1 MARKRRLFS
10 ASFKAKVALESV
22 KGFKTVGE
30 LAKQYQVH
38 PTQIALWKK
47 QLLEGAET
55 VFESGAAKKANE
67 DEPQVAELYEQ
78 IGKLNVQLEWLKKKV
93 AENGG

>member
-1 MARKRRLFS
+1 MKRPRRNHS
-10 ASFKAKVALESV
+10 AAFKAKVALDSV
-22 KGFKTVGE
+22 RGLKTVGE
-30 LAKQYQVH
+30 LAKQHQVH

-47 QLLEGAET
+47 QLVEGAEAL
-55 VFESGAAKKANE
+55 FENGSSKKE
-67 DEPQVAELYEQ
+67 VSDEPQAAELYEQ